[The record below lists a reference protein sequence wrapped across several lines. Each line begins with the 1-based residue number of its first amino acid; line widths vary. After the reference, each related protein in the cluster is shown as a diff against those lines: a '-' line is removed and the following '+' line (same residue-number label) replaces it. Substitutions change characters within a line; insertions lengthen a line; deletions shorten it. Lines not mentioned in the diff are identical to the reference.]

1 MKKLRYIKM
10 MRDKKSPL
18 VQRNCFSNVTEMV
31 NFVFCGKEYCKF
43 DEDMRLSFNVPL
55 YTVPI
60 Q

>member
-1 MKKLRYIKM
+1 
-10 MRDKKSPL
+10 
-18 VQRNCFSNVTEMV
+18 MV
-31 NFVFCGKEYCKF
+31 NFVFCGEEYCKF